1 MTQAV
6 QQEPSIEEALEDLRG
21 SKSFIPS
28 EFLTWFWFQAETRR
42 TFDLSGGKGSPG
54 VKVQIWVDDRI
65 TLESQVTQGVESVM
79 RGGDPS
85 QTYEAAMA
93 LLGCKT
99 VKEIRAG
106 FLIEDL
112 GEFTAII
119 SKEDLN
125 LKQISLPFDQTNEE
139 NKAPKGA
146 LPVEVR
152 LQKICIL
159 HEVYDQI
166 YSLFLT
172 ERLSKNWENFTVKE
186 ISQWMIRRS
195 EKKAPSLTAVTKL
208 ISSPSEKKPE
218 KSVH

>member
-1 MTQAV
+1 MTQAA
-6 QQEPSIEEALEDLRG
+6 QQEPSIEEALEDLRN

-42 TFDLSGGKGSPG
+42 ILTLPGGKGSPG
-54 VKVQIWVDDRI
+54 IKVQIWVDDRI
-65 TLESQVTQGVESVM
+65 TLESQITQGVESVM

-106 FLIEDL
+106 FLLEDI

-119 SKEDLN
+119 SKDDLN
-125 LKQISLPFDQTNEE
+125 LKQISLPDDKTNEE
-139 NKAPKGA
+139 NKAPRDA
-146 LPVEVR
+146 LPVEIR
-152 LQKICIL
+152 LQKISLL

-166 YSLFLT
+166 FSLFLT
-172 ERLSKNWENFTVKE
+172 DRISKDWEALTVKE
-186 ISQWMIRRS
+186 ISQWMLSRS
-195 EKKAPSLTAVTKL
+195 EKKAPHL
-208 ISSPSEKKPE
+208 
-218 KSVH
+218 KSVVKASSIANMETATH